1 MKNYIEG
8 AEKVKVFACIFCRNL
23 QIYDMCTK
31 YQRLSGKPS
40 GDKYKW
46 KNFVDNVDNLV
57 YKLFLLKK
65 CLF

>member
-1 MKNYIEG
+1 M
-8 AEKVKVFACIFCRNL
+8 A
-23 QIYDMCTK
+23 
-31 YQRLSGKPS
+31 
-40 GDKYKW
+40 GDKCTW